1 MTNPREYRPY
11 AVGGALYLGLSL
23 VIWWHVGAH
32 PASTTT
38 CGCGDAALTLWV
50 IDWPAH
56 AIAHGQNLF
65 YSSQLFHPQGI
76 NMVPNSLA
84 LGVVLAP
91 VTWLFGP
98 VASMNVI
105 DLVSPP
111 LSALAMFWLL
121 RRWVPWS
128 PAAWVGG
135 LFFGFSPFVMVSL
148 AFAHPNF
155 GLLALLP
162 LMVAC
167 LDDLFV
173 RHAHP
178 PRRVGV
184 ALGLLVVVEFFI
196 SVEVLLLVVLFVVLA
211 AIVACIPHLTR
222 GSRHWWAAAVGPG
235 AVGLGV
241 AAGVAAVL
249 LAYPLWYFFE
259 GPAHLVGRAWP
270 NSPSGTV
277 GNTLSGFATG
287 QLPPS
292 LVGILRLF
300 GGYQGPPLPNLSFV
314 GIGVLVVVAVGVV
327 AGRRDRRL
335 WLFGSLGVVAAV
347 LSLGVG
353 QGAWRP
359 WRLFAHLPVLNNVV
373 PVNLTVITD
382 LCVAVM
388 LGIIVGH
395 AHDAAIAR
403 WDERRAAGAGGVV
416 AALALV
422 PVAVALWPNLP
433 MTIRPMVVPGW
444 FTSTA
449 ARLPTG
455 QVVLPYPAAVG
466 GIQSSM
472 AWQAVAGIPFSLVG
486 GGGPGV
492 TVSRAGP
499 ETPGFEV
506 LAAAS
511 LPLGPPPQPTAAN
524 LEAVRSAMT
533 GWGVTTVV
541 VPDQPQMPT
550 YNQGRGV
557 PYAVGLFAA
566 ALGQTPV
573 HQAGAWVWTRVV
585 AAGPPV
591 VISPDAFQGCI
602 GGPAGSAPPPAS
614 TVAACVLHRP

>member
-1 MTNPREYRPY
+1 MTKARPLRPY
-11 AVGGALYLGLSL
+11 GVAGGPYLVLSL
-23 VIWWHVGAH
+23 IIWWHVGAH
-32 PASTTT
+32 PATTTT

-56 AIAHGQNLF
+56 AFAHGQNLF
-65 YSSQLFHPQGI
+65 YSSQLFYPHGI

-84 LGVVLAP
+84 LGVLLAP

-135 LFFGFSPFVMVSL
+135 LFFGFSPFVIVSL

-162 LMVAC
+162 LMMAC

-173 RHAHP
+173 RHVHS

-184 ALGLLVVVEFFI
+184 VLGVLAAVEFFI
-196 SVEVLLLVVLFVVLA
+196 SVEVLLLGVLFVVF
-211 AIVACIPHLTR
+211 
-222 GSRHWWAAAVGPG
+222 AAVVVSIPPRVRRSPHWLTEARQG

-249 LAYPLWYFFE
+249 LAYPVWYFFR

-277 GNTLSGFATG
+277 GNTLTGFATG

-300 GGYQGPPLPNLSFV
+300 GGYQGPALPNLSFV
-314 GIGVLVVVAVGVV
+314 GIGVLVVLVGGVLIW
-327 AGRRDRRL
+327 RHDRRL

-353 QGAWRP
+353 QGGWRP
-359 WRLFAHLPVLNNVV
+359 WRLFVHLPVLNNVV

-382 LCVAVM
+382 LCVAVT
-388 LGIIVGH
+388 LGVIVGH
-395 AHDAAIAR
+395 AHDAAVSR
-403 WDERRAAGAGGVV
+403 WGQRRAVGAAGVV
-416 AALALV
+416 GALALV
-422 PVAVALWPNLP
+422 PVAVALWPNIP
-433 MTIRPMVVPGW
+433 MTIRPVVVPRW
-444 FTSTA
+444 FTSAA
-449 ARLPTG
+449 ARLPAG

-472 AWQAVAGIPFSLVG
+472 AWQAVAGLPFAMVG

-506 LAAAS
+506 LAKAS

-524 LEAVRSAMT
+524 LGAIRSAMS

-550 YNQGRGV
+550 YNQGRGS
-557 PYAVGLFAA
+557 PYAVGLFTA
-566 ALGQTPV
+566 ALGQMPV
-573 HQAGAWVWTRVV
+573 HQAGAWVWSRVT
-585 AAGPPV
+585 AAGPAV
-591 VISPDAFQGCI
+591 VISEDAFQTCI
-602 GGPAGSAPPPAS
+602 GGPAGSAPAGGVS
-614 TVAACVLHRP
+614 ACVLHRP